1 MALTLDII
9 SIGECMVEFF
19 CEGGLGEAELFRK
32 AYGGDTL
39 NTLVAAARL
48 GSRTGYITRV
58 GRDPFA
64 RFLLSSWEREGID
77 ITHAPLMEGFNGIYF
92 ISLVAG
98 GGREFTYYRK
108 GSAASTLDPRELD
121 RGYISGARILH
132 SSGITQALSRNNR
145 EYVLDAFKT
154 AREAGVK
161 VSYDTNLRTKLWDL
175 EAARAGLEEV
185 LAYVDIFLPSA
196 EELEVLLGLEG
207 REAVAEHFSDLVEV
221 VAVKEGMEGA
231 TVIYKGEVRHIP
243 PLDVE
248 VVDTTGAG
256 DAFNG
261 GFLHAIASGLDP
273 FKAAEMGVVTAGLK
287 VRGRGAVASLPRKG
301 EVEAH
306 LRGSTTSRAPL

>member
-1 MALTLDII
+1 MELDII

-19 CEGGLGEAELFRK
+19 CEGGLGEAELFHK

-39 NTLVAAARL
+39 NTLVTASRL

-64 RFLLSSWEREGID
+64 RFLLTSWEREGID
-77 ITHAPLMEGFNGIYF
+77 ISHAPLIEGVNGIYF
-92 ISLVAG
+92 ISLSEG

-108 GSAASTLDPRELD
+108 GSAASTLDTKELD
-121 RGYISGARILH
+121 RDYISGAKILH
-132 SSGITQALSRNNR
+132 SSGITQALSRSNR
-145 EYVLDAFKT
+145 KYVLEAFKT

-175 EAARAGLEEV
+175 EAAREGLEEV
-185 LAYVDIFLPSA
+185 LEYVDIFLPSA
-196 EELEVLLGLEG
+196 EELESLLGLKGGKEVADYFSG
-207 REAVAEHFSDLVEV
+207 RVDV
-221 VAVKEGMEGA
+221 VAVKEGVEGA
-231 TVIYKGEVRHIP
+231 TVIYGGKVRHIP
-243 PLDVE
+243 PLHLG

-261 GFLHAIASGLDP
+261 GFLHALASGLDP
-273 FKAAEMGVVTAGLK
+273 FLAGEMGVVTAGLK
-287 VRGRGAVASLPRKG
+287 VRGRGAVASLPRKE

-306 LRGSTTSRAPL
+306 LRGSATSRTPR